1 MSLFLF
7 VVVAPLIADIEDA
20 ISRRVEAVIGARKY
34 GHRARQYKFN

>member
-20 ISRRVEAVIGARKY
+20 IASRVRARRTARKLAY
-34 GHRARQYKFN
+34 RARQYKFN